1 MAARRLKRILY
12 VETETRYQE
21 ITSLGLRE
29 LGGFKVKVVESGDE
43 ALRAFA
49 TFEPDLVVLDMKVN
63 GTALDAVRLHVEDS
77 GVPLVLVADGRKESR
92 VPAGAA
98 SEVIRRPA
106 DPLALARAVGNY
118 WERMHGAT
126 TGTSQEKI

>member
-49 TFEPDLVVLDMKVN
+49 TFEPDLVVLDLKAN
-63 GTALDAVRLHVEDS
+63 GTAIDAVKLRVEDS

-92 VPAGAA
+92 AAAGMTA
-98 SEVIRRPA
+98 EVIRRPA
-106 DPLALARAVGNY
+106 DPLALARALGNY
-118 WERMHGAT
+118 WERTHGAIA
-126 TGTSQEKI
+126 GTSQEKI